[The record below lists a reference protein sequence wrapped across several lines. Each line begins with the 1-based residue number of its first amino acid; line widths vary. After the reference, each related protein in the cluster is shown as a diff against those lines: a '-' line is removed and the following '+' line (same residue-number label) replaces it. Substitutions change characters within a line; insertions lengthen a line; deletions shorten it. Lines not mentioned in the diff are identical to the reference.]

1 MININIIFFG
11 KTLLCLY
18 KFVVLWIGL
27 FFALMGESFVL
38 GVMAHST
45 LKEEDWVHYYL
56 FFIFFSMY
64 IGK

>member
-27 FFALMGESFVL
+27 FFGLMGESL
-38 GVMAHST
+38 ISGVMAHST
-45 LKEEDWVHYYL
+45 LKEEDWVH
-56 FFIFFSMY
+56 
-64 IGK
+64 